1 MAGRPSK
8 RRTLAVWM
16 NGEAVGH
23 WTLAPDGH
31 RFVYLEA
38 WLGSPSARA
47 ISLSMPLEQGTRP
60 FAGDRV
66 EAYFENLLPESIAIR
81 KRIAQKFGTSA
92 STFDLLAHIGRDCVG
107 AVQLLPLDVEPTGLR
122 RIDAEPL
129 TDGQVEA
136 LLDATIS
143 NAPIGLGDEEGL
155 RISIAG
161 AQEKTALLHHAGRWC
176 RPLGATPTTHILK
189 LPMGEV
195 GHVRADFSTSVENE
209 WLCAQIARE
218 FGFAMAE
225 CEILRFGHHK
235 VLSVMRF
242 DRMLLDG
249 WWARRPQEDFCQAL
263 GVPAERKYEEHGGPG
278 MADILRVLRG
288 SDGPKEDRLRFLAA
302 QLLFWLLA
310 APDGHAKNF
319 SIFLLPGSR
328 FRLTPLYD
336 IMSAWPIIG
345 SGARQFPWQKVKLAM
360 AVRSKN
366 VHYRMHDVQ
375 RRHWST
381 VARANALGPDFE
393 PVIEDFVRRAPEV
406 VEAVSRILPA
416 RFPAGVSEPIFQGL
430 LSQTRRLDAGQIPG
444 A

>member
-1 MAGRPSK
+1 MARRWGTGPSLP
-8 RRTLAVWM
+8 TVT
-16 NGEAVGH
+16 GS
-23 WTLAPDGH
+23 
-31 RFVYLEA
+31 YLEA

-66 EAYFENLLPESIAIR
+66 ETYFENLLPESIAIR

-107 AVQLLPLDVEPTGLR
+107 AVQLLPLDVEPTGVR

-143 NAPIGLGDEEGL
+143 NAPLGLGDEEGL

-161 AQEKTALLHHAGRWC
+161 AQEKTALLQHEGRWC

-218 FGFAMAE
+218 FGFAVAE

-235 VLSVMRF
+235 VLSVARF
-242 DRMLLDG
+242 DRVLLEG

-288 SDGPKEDRLRFLAA
+288 SDGPKEDRPDSSRHNCCSGFSRHPTGMPRTSASSCCRAAGSDSLRSTTSC
-302 QLLFWLLA
+302 
-310 APDGHAKNF
+310 P
-319 SIFLLPGSR
+319 PGPS
-328 FRLTPLYD
+328 
-336 IMSAWPIIG
+336 S
-345 SGARQFPWQKVKLAM
+345 
-360 AVRSKN
+360 
-366 VHYRMHDVQ
+366 
-375 RRHWST
+375 
-381 VARANALGPDFE
+381 ARARASSRG
-393 PVIEDFVRRAPEV
+393 RR
-406 VEAVSRILPA
+406 
-416 RFPAGVSEPIFQGL
+416 
-430 LSQTRRLDAGQIPG
+430 
-444 A
+444 